1 LIENI
6 ITLILLNNKVYK
18 LRNSRR
24 EFKERIQ
31 GENSRR
37 EFKERIQGEN
47 SRREFKERNK
57 QENLGCD
64 FCSTFSKS
72 GIEIKIEW

>member
-18 LRNSRR
+18 LR
-24 EFKERIQ
+24 
-31 GENSRR
+31 NSRR